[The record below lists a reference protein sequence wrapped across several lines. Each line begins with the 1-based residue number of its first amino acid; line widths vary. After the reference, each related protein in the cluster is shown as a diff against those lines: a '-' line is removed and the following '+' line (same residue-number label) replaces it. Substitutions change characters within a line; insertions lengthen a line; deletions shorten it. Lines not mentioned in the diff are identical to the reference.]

1 MDYRSQ
7 IKEKMGKLLFLE
19 MNIEGFKESINI
31 PKNVKFKNKDLYL
44 PISTEYISSN
54 IENEIKIKNLPIYY
68 FIEGM
73 FIAFG
78 CDENLRFNDDYE
90 LILDYIKDTEN
101 CIKSLISKGVN
112 EEKYLEAY
120 ILLKGYYYYSKDN
133 EVLKKLL
140 LVGENIREKDKE
152 FGEVLL
158 DDIEYCEK
166 NKIKIND
173 YHLYKALI
181 LKDNGE
187 FEKSKIELNE
197 YINKGG
203 NITEEIKV
211 LTKDIDNITKYE
223 KAIEMLNE
231 VPEKSLQSLL
241 ELVEEFDSNPLIY
254 YYIGVAFRRLQKF
267 EEAIHYLRESIKIE
281 SGILEVVVELGL
293 NYACLGEYEEALIY
307 FKKAFEASRDVEI
320 CTNIIM
326 CYINLKDMKS
336 AKLHLAIAKELNS
349 EDEIVKEIENLISK

>member
-1 MDYRSQ
+1 MKLQKLTIHNIASIEDAVIDFDAEPLANSEVFLITGKTGAGKSTILDAICLALYADTPRLYNTKMQGATYDANKEVKIDNPRQLLRRNTTEAFVSLTFIGSNTINYEATWSVARSY
-7 IKEKMGKLLFLE
+7 KKLS
-19 MNIEGFKESINI
+19 GSI
-31 PKNVKFKNKDLYL
+31 KNKSWQL
-44 PISTEYISSN
+44 T
-54 IENEIKIKNLPIYY
+54 NL
-68 FIEGM
+68 
-73 FIAFG
+73 
-78 CDENLRFNDDYE
+78 
-90 LILDYIKDTEN
+90 DTQ
-101 CIKSLISKGVN
+101 
-112 EEKYLEAY
+112 
-120 ILLKGYYYYSKDN
+120 
-133 EVLKKLL
+133 
-140 LVGENIREKDKE
+140 
-152 FGEVLL
+152 
-158 DDIEYCEK
+158 
-166 NKIKIND
+166 
-173 YHLYKALI
+173 
-181 LKDNGE
+181 
-187 FEKSKIELNE
+187 
-197 YINKGG
+197 
-203 NITEEIKV
+203 KV

-326 CYINLKDMKS
+326 CYINLKDMKN